1 MIGVRRS
8 GISVA
13 AAALQ
18 ARKAISYGRGEIHI
32 VDRARLEAAACECY
46 RASTA
51 TYRRYLG

>member
-1 MIGVRRS
+1 VRRS